1 MRIVGGTAKGRRLQT
16 PSKSSAGPRDSLL
29 IRPTADRAREA
40 LFSIIGKAVE
50 GAAVLD
56 LFAGTGALGLEAL
69 SRGAQSAVFVDKSS
83 RSIDLIRKNVELC
96 GFSEK
101 AIIIKR
107 DLAKSLSFLE
117 KLLPGKEFSIVF
129 IDPPYRKTLCLKILK
144 ELSSGNILASSG
156 IVVAEDDSGNELPES
171 IGSLNMFDRRKYGDT
186 GFWLYRAN
194 KSDHQKKS
202 KKNSNEK
209 GGCNG

>member
-1 MRIVGGTAKGRRLQT
+1 MRIIGGTAKGRRLQT
-16 PSKSSAGPRDSLL
+16 PSKSSAGPSDSLL

-50 GAAVLD
+50 GSAVLD

-83 RSIDLIRKNVELC
+83 RSIDLIKKNIELC
-96 GFSEK
+96 GFSDK
-101 AIIIKR
+101 TFIIKR
-107 DLAKSLSFLE
+107 DLAKSLSSLE
-117 KLLPGKEFSIVF
+117 KFLPGKEFSMVF
-129 IDPPYRKTLCLKILK
+129 IDPPYRKALCLKILK
-144 ELSSGNILASSG
+144 ELSTGNILAPAG
-156 IVVAEDDSGNELPES
+156 LVVAEDDSGNELPES

-194 KSDHQKKS
+194 KSDQKKV
-202 KKNSNEK
+202 KTLMKK